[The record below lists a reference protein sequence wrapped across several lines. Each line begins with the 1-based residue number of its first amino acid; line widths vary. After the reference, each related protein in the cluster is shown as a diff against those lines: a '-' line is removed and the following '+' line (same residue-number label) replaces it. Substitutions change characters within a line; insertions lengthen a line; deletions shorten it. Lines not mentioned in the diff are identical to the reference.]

1 MSRLFHL
8 VDAFTSAAFRGNP
21 AAVYVLDN
29 WLADASL
36 QTIARE
42 MNQSETA
49 FVVPQAQGYALR
61 WFTPTIEVDLCGHA
75 TLAAAHV
82 LWSEA
87 SAQSDEPVVFT
98 SRSGQ
103 LGARRNGTSIE
114 LDFPLWPEEQIAAP
128 DGLAAALGVRPTY
141 IGKSR
146 RDLIVQVETE
156 TEVRESQPNFA
167 QLAKIA
173 TRGVIVTAKSDN
185 PEFDFV
191 SRFFAP
197 AAGINEDPV
206 TGSAHCCLADFWHKR
221 LQKTSFLAYQASIRG
236 GVVSVSMLGDRVTL
250 GGEAVTVARGELV
263 CEPS

>member
-8 VDAFTSAAFRGNP
+8 VDAFTSEAFRGNP
-21 AAVYVLDN
+21 AAVYVLDK
-29 WLADASL
+29 WPPDASL

-49 FVVPQAQGYALR
+49 FVVPAAQTFALR
-61 WFTPTIEVDLCGHA
+61 WLTPTIEVDLCGHA

-82 LWSEA
+82 LWSQG
-87 SAQSDEPVVFT
+87 SVQPDQPIVFT

-103 LGARRNGTSIE
+103 LTARRNGKSIE

-128 DGLAAALGVRPTY
+128 DGLAAALGVRPIY
-141 IGKSR
+141 IGQNR
-146 RDLIVQVETE
+146 RDLLVQVETE
-156 TEVRESQPNFA
+156 TEVRQSQPIFTE
-167 QLAKIA
+167 LANIA
-173 TRGVIVTAKSDN
+173 TRGVIVTAKSIN
-185 PEFDFV
+185 PDFDFV

-221 LQKTSFLAYQASIRG
+221 LQKTSFRAYQASARG
-236 GVVSVSMLGDRVTL
+236 GVVNVSLLDGRVIL
-250 GGEAVTVARGELV
+250 GGEAVTVARGELL